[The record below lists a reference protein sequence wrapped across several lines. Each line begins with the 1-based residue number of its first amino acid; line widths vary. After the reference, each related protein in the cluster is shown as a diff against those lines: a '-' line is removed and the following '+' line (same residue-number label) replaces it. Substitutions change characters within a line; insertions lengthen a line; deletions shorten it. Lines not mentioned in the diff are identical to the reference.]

1 MSSDSRCSN
10 GLSLLKTRV
19 SVLEQIWSRFSA
31 DQLENPVLLKYPL
44 LATHVDDLCKL
55 LNQCHID
62 DISITTDTNEV
73 SNDKDNEKNII
84 LENRTLLVLITA
96 QAEKLVDDCSPLL
109 DSLLILTKQLTS
121 QNVDKEIY
129 LKRFKRLYDHFNNI
143 VQRLTL
149 LVQKRMVLRSKIA
162 REL

>member
-1 MSSDSRCSN
+1 M
-10 GLSLLKTRV
+10 
-19 SVLEQIWSRFSA
+19 LEQIWSGFSA

>member
-1 MSSDSRCSN
+1 M
-10 GLSLLKTRV
+10 
-19 SVLEQIWSRFSA
+19 LEQIWSGFSA

-129 LKRFKRLYDHFNNI
+129 LKRFKRLYDNFNNI

-149 LVQKRMVLRSKIA
+149 LVQKRMLLRSKIA

>member
-19 SVLEQIWSRFSA
+19 SVLEQIWSGFSA

>member
-62 DISITTDTNEV
+62 DISITTGTNEV

-84 LENRTLLVLITA
+84 LENRALLVLITA

-121 QNVDKEIY
+121 QNVNKEIY

-149 LVQKRMVLRSKIA
+149 LTQKRMVLRSKIA